1 MSYDYKKQVYT
12 FNLQNR
18 GFKMQNHSNIK
29 HFMVMN
35 RTKSTVLGE
44 SEIAN
49 TFFSRLRGT
58 MFKKELKRGLILKLP
73 SSRSRSGS
81 AIHMFFVRFPLDI
94 IFADSDKKVVDVV
107 SIDPWKTYTPKKPA
121 KYVIEMKKGTIE
133 SSGTEIG
140 DELDFMCENA

>member
-1 MSYDYKKQVYT
+1 
-12 FNLQNR
+12 
-18 GFKMQNHSNIK
+18 
-29 HFMVMN
+29 MVIN

-44 SEIAN
+44 SEIAD

-73 SSRSRSGS
+73 NTRSRSGS

-94 IFADSDKKVVDVV
+94 IFADADRKVVDVV

-121 KYVIEMKKGTIE
+121 KYVIEMEEGTIE

-140 DELDFMCENA
+140 DELDFTCENAK

>member
-1 MSYDYKKQVYT
+1 
-12 FNLQNR
+12 
-18 GFKMQNHSNIK
+18 MQHYSNIK

-44 SEIAN
+44 SEIAD

-73 SSRSRSGS
+73 SARSRSGS
-81 AIHMFFVRFPLDI
+81 AIHMFFVKFPLDI

-133 SSGTEIG
+133 TSNTEIG
-140 DELDFMCENA
+140 DELDIMCENA

>member
-1 MSYDYKKQVYT
+1 
-12 FNLQNR
+12 
-18 GFKMQNHSNIK
+18 MQRYSNIK
-29 HFMVMN
+29 NFRVMN

-44 SEIAN
+44 CEIAD

-58 MFKKELKRGLILKLP
+58 MFKKELKSGLILKLP
-73 SSRSRSGS
+73 STRSRSGS

-94 IFADSDKKVVDVV
+94 IFADSDKKVVDVI

-121 KYVIEMKKGTIE
+121 KYVIEMEKGTIE

-140 DELDFMCENA
+140 DELDIMCENAK

>member
-1 MSYDYKKQVYT
+1 
-12 FNLQNR
+12 
-18 GFKMQNHSNIK
+18 MQNYPNSK
-29 HFMVMN
+29 HLIVMN

-44 SEIAN
+44 SEIAD

-94 IFADSDKKVVDVV
+94 IFADVDKKVVDII
-107 SIDPWKTYTPKKPA
+107 SIDPWKTYTPKSPA
-121 KYVIEMKKGTIE
+121 KYVIEMEKGTIE

-140 DELDFMCENA
+140 DELDFTCENA

>member
-1 MSYDYKKQVYT
+1 
-12 FNLQNR
+12 
-18 GFKMQNHSNIK
+18 MQNHSNIK

-94 IFADSDKKVVDVV
+94 IFADSDKKVVNVV